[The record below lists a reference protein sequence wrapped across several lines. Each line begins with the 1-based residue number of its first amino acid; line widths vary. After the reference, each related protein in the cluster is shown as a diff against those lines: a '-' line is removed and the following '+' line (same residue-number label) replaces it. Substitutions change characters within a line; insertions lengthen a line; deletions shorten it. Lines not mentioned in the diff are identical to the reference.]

1 MTLDVAK
8 AAQIMREAGFD
19 AHIIGRVSVGAFSP
33 GNELLLATQYRT
45 DAMPAVS
52 SSGYGTSAELRLR
65 AARLLA
71 LADVCERID
80 AECRGAPAPE
90 PQCARDVT
98 VTWAPG
104 PGAPLGPRGVVPGD
118 PSTYPAEGEP
128 VAPHDTEGRP

>member
-8 AAQIMREAGFD
+8 AAQIMREAGLSTH
-19 AHIIGRVSVGAFSP
+19 AGRNYAAGYALRHNPF
-33 GNELLLATQYRT
+33 Q
-45 DAMPAVS
+45 AVS
-52 SSGYGTSAELRLR
+52 AHEAATTGTFDGVSYTADEMDAL
-65 AARLLA
+65 AARLVWTAA
-71 LADVCERID
+71 LCRRID